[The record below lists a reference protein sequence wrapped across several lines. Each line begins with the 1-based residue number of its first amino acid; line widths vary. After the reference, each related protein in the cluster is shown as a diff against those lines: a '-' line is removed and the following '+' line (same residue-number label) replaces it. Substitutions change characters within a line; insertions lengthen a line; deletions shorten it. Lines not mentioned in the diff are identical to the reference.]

1 MPLHFNLTSS
11 QSLQSPGRRGNRVS
25 SALTDIGCCGGCQLR
40 LAGAGLSLDLQLAC
54 PGERHTD
61 EKGQERDPRGH
72 RTRLPHPGQLL
83 GGKHWSS
90 GPAWPG
96 CPLAAGAPPR
106 LPGSPV
112 CALRVPQ
119 AGVDLPEAPG
129 EGTHTR
135 TYVAAAPRT
144 LSLPFGACSLLPPVW
159 ARGVWSRGALSPAR
173 GVGEKAQRGL
183 PASSLPCEERA
194 LAHSAS
200 LQPVG
205 TREAGKGQ
213 RKGVGRGRAGGQA
226 H

>member
-1 MPLHFNLTSS
+1 MLGSLWTCSLLAQVSDTPTRKDKRETPVATPHACLTPASCS
-11 QSLQSPGRRGNRVS
+11 VGNTSR
-25 SALTDIGCCGGCQLR
+25 
-40 LAGAGLSLDLQLAC
+40 
-54 PGERHTD
+54 
-61 EKGQERDPRGH
+61 
-72 RTRLPHPGQLL
+72 
-83 GGKHWSS
+83 

-106 LPGSPV
+106 LPGPPV